1 MFGRKKL
8 GDLLVEAGK
17 ITKEQLMEVLKKQ
30 RASGKRLGELLVE
43 DGVISEDEIMNVLT
57 VQLKMKRAYL
67 EDIKFDKNAISMVPE
82 FLARKYNV
90 IPLDVQDGILRV
102 AMEDPLNIF
111 AIDDLKIST
120 GLKIETLISGKKEIL
135 NSIDRYYSN
144 YVAEEMAKKLSE
156 EAKSKKI
163 EIDSESISSMEDIK
177 NAPIVKLV
185 DTIINNAVKLGVSDI
200 HIEPFEEYVR
210 VRYRV
215 DGILQETLRI
225 PKESNSALTTRIKIM
240 ANLNIAEKR
249 LPQDGRVVSNID
261 GMEVDLRVSILPT
274 VYGEKIVV
282 RILNK
287 QSFMVDKK
295 ELGLNKKDIET
306 LGEILKSP
314 FGIILVTGPTGSG
327 KSTTLYSI
335 LKELNTL
342 EKNIITVEDPVEY
355 VMEGIS
361 QVNVNNKA
369 GLTFASGLRSILRQ
383 DPDIVMIGEIRDNE
397 TAEIA
402 IRAAITGHLVLSTIH
417 TNDAASAV
425 VRIIDMDVQPY
436 LVSTAI
442 AGIIAQRLVRKI
454 CPKCKYEYEANEVEK
469 GILNIGKEEHVILHK
484 GSGCP
489 FCNQKG
495 YKGREAIFEVMSIT
509 KNHRESIQR
518 EVDVQKLRQIN
529 VDNNQGT
536 LMESCKSKV
545 LQGITTL
552 DELVRVVYMKE

>member
-17 ITKEQLMEVLKKQ
+17 ITKEQLMEVLRKQ
-30 RASGKRLGELLVE
+30 RASGKRLGELLVD
-43 DGVISEDEIMNVLT
+43 DGIITEDEIMNVLT
-57 VQLKMKRAYL
+57 VQLKIKRAHL

-82 FLARKYNV
+82 FLARKYNL
-90 IPLDVQDGILRV
+90 IPLDVQEGILRV

-111 AIDDLKIST
+111 AIDDVKIST
-120 GLKIETLISGKKEIL
+120 GLNVETLISGKKEI
-135 NSIDRYYSN
+135 SSYIDRYYSN

-156 EAKSKKI
+156 EAKSRKV
-163 EIDSESISSMEDIK
+163 EIDSESISSLEDIK

-185 DTIINNAVKLGVSDI
+185 DTIINNAVKIGVSDV

-215 DGILQETLRI
+215 DGMLQETLRI

-249 LPQDGRVVSNID
+249 LPQDGRVVSSID
-261 GMEVDLRVSILPT
+261 GTEVDLRVSILPT
-274 VYGEKIVV
+274 VYGEKIVI

-295 ELGLNKKDIET
+295 ELGLNEKDIVT

-369 GLTFASGLRSILRQ
+369 GLNFASGLRSILRQ

-425 VRIIDMDVQPY
+425 VRLIDMEVQPY

-454 CPKCKYEYEANEVEK
+454 CPKCKYAYEANDMEK
-469 GILNIGKEEHVILHK
+469 EILDIDKEERIILHK
-484 GSGCP
+484 GEGCP

-495 YKGREAIFEVMSIT
+495 YKGREAIFEVMNIT
-509 KNHRESIQR
+509 KEHRESIQR

-529 VDNNQGT
+529 ESNNQGS
-536 LMESCKSKV
+536 LMESCKNKV

-552 DELVRVVYMKE
+552 EELVRVVYMKE

>member
-120 GLKIETLISGKKEIL
+120 GLKIETLISGKKEISS
-135 NSIDRYYSN
+135 SIDRYYSN

-210 VRYRV
+210 VRYRI
-215 DGILQETLRI
+215 DGMLQETLRI

-383 DPDIVMIGEIRDNE
+383 DPDVVMIGEIRDNE

-425 VRIIDMDVQPY
+425 VRLIDMDVQPY

-454 CPKCKYEYEANEVEK
+454 CPKCKYTYEANQVEK
-469 GILNIGKEEHVILHK
+469 ELLNISRDEKTVLYK
-484 GSGCP
+484 GRGCP

-509 KNHRESIQR
+509 KNHRESIQK
-518 EVDVQKLRQIN
+518 EVDVQKLRELN
-529 VDNNQGT
+529 ALNNQGT
-536 LMESCKSKV
+536 LMESCKEKV
-545 LQGITTL
+545 LSGKTTIE
-552 DELVRVVYMKE
+552 ELVRVVYMKE